1 VRLNYMKK
9 LISNILL
16 TFRFAFG
23 KTKIYISGL
32 KKSRVTI
39 IIELLNW
46 QFTERYFN
54 RMYYGF
60 GLNIRGTR
68 QDDFIGRRTFIKA
81 KQAVESLLKEKAGC
95 KEFNYD
101 IITKDKFLANSY
113 FSANGIPCFEN
124 LAMIL
129 DTKIRFKDGTVREL
143 DALAET
149 NGVYYI
155 KNIVL
160 EAGDGI
166 IQLNTSDKTLIIKNE
181 VFPLSKLNEKTGKG
195 IWVLQ
200 QQYHSHDEIK
210 KVNSSALNTT
220 RIVTILD
227 GNEPE
232 YLTGFQAFATNGS
245 TNDSWNNG
253 SIYVGIDI
261 KNSCLKEY
269 GYYSLHVK
277 NKSLVSSH
285 PDSGIIFKGYPL
297 PFLKE
302 AVELC
307 LKAHRLLYFNFIV
320 GWDVAI
326 TNDGPFI
333 VEANEKPGMNAVQCI
348 DGGLKRKI
356 MENADRYLSR

>member
-1 VRLNYMKK
+1 MKK
-9 LISNILL
+9 FLSFIFYL
-16 TFRFAFG
+16 FRFAFA
-23 KTKIYISGL
+23 KTKMYQTGPA
-32 KKSRVTI
+32 KSRI
-39 IIELLNW
+39 RILHELFQW
-46 QFTERYFN
+46 QITERYFN
-54 RMYYGF
+54 RMYYAF

-68 QDDFIGRRTFIKA
+68 QDDFIGRRTFLKT
-81 KQAVESLLKEKAGC
+81 KQAVESSLKEKAGC

-124 LAMIL
+124 LAMIS
-129 DTKIRFKDGTVREL
+129 DGKIKFKDGTVREL
-143 DALAET
+143 ETIAEMP
-149 NGVYYI
+149 GVFFI

-166 IQLNTSDKTLIIKNE
+166 IQLNTNDKTLIIRNDL
-181 VFPLSKLNEKTGKG
+181 FPLNKLKEKTGNG

-200 QQYHSHDEIK
+200 QQYHSHDKIK
-210 KVNSSALNTT
+210 KVNASALNTT
-220 RIVTILD
+220 RIVTILN
-227 GNEPE
+227 GKKPE

-245 TNDSWNNG
+245 TNDSWSNG

-261 KNSCLKEY
+261 KNNCLKES
-269 GYYSLHVK
+269 GFYSLHVK
-277 NKSLVSSH
+277 NKSLVSKH
-285 PDSGIIFKGYPL
+285 PDSGIIFKGYPV
-297 PFLKE
+297 PFFKE
-302 AVELC
+302 AVDLC

-326 TNDGPFI
+326 TNEGPFI
-333 VEANEKPGMNAVQCI
+333 VEANEKPGMNAVQSI